1 MGCTAPSTG
10 TFPPRTR
17 SRFPPNSSGC
27 SPSDNRKRA
36 GTPGETKWPAH
47 ESCWASGD
55 APSKLGHEFQARS
68 RRAVSES
75 LRSMARVAIL
85 GLGGVA
91 ERIHLPACAALPDVQ
106 LVGAGGADDERRD
119 PVSRRRV

>member
-17 SRFPPNSSGC
+17 SSFPPNSSGC

-36 GTPGETKWPAH
+36 GTPGENKRPAH
-47 ESCWASGD
+47 ESSWDSGD
-55 APSKLGHEFQARS
+55 APPKLGHEFQARS

-106 LVGAGGADDERRD
+106 LVEIGRASCRER
-119 PVSRRRV
+119 V